1 MEQPLVCIGYKQ
13 SNMDPTKNKGV
24 LQKINVVVQ
33 TEIQVQRVSTLI
45 DSPCLLAII
54 IIRINKVQETK
65 EFDDVIYNH
74 K

>member
-45 DSPCLLAII
+45 DSPCL
-54 IIRINKVQETK
+54 
-65 EFDDVIYNH
+65 
-74 K
+74 